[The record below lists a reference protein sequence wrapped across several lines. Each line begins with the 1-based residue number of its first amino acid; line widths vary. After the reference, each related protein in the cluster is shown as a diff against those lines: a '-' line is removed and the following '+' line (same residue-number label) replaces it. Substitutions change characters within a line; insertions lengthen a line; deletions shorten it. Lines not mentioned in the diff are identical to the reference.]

1 MKLDHMLLVKW
12 RRLARETDLMPGKV
26 QVRKVLS
33 HLVGVVK
40 VDGQIYVFDGRCP
53 HAGRSLQGGEVS
65 SRGIM
70 ECPGHGLRLSLGSQ
84 PCPVNAIP
92 ITQLTFRVRNGVVE
106 INRGALRRKRP

>member
-1 MKLDHMLLVKW
+1 MLPVKW
-12 RRLARETDLMPGKV
+12 RRLTRETDLTPGKI

-40 VDGQIYVFDGRCP
+40 LDEQVYGFEGRCP
-53 HAGRSLQGGEVS
+53 HAGRSLQDGEVS
-65 SRGIM
+65 SGGIM

-92 ITQLTFRVRNGVVE
+92 LAQLTFRVRNGVVE
-106 INRGALRRKRP
+106 IKRSALRRKRP